1 LSINVFDM
9 ARRRKIGVQTDNH
22 AEIVESQKENFMSLA
37 VMLSSVHPVAD
48 RLLRAIV
55 IMTVIQVS
63 EPCQLTFH
71 FKMMAKAHY
80 VQI

>member
-1 LSINVFDM
+1 M
-9 ARRRKIGVQTDNH
+9 GVQTDSH
-22 AEIVESQKENFMSLA
+22 AEIVESQKQNFMSLA
-37 VMLSSVHPVAD
+37 VMLSSAHRVAD

-63 EPCQLTFH
+63 ETCQLTFN
-71 FKMMAKAHY
+71 FKMMAEAHY